1 MAAPVSLEAWV
12 ACATVLAVLVLLAS
26 TRMAPDFVLAG
37 ALTLLVAGGI
47 LSPGE
52 ALSGLSNPGLA
63 TVAVLFVVATGLVD
77 TGAIAAVSNTLL
89 GKVRSVTGAQAR
101 MMFPVIAVSAFLNN
115 TPVVAILV
123 PVVQDWCRR
132 QRMSVSKF
140 MMPLSYA
147 AILGGT
153 CSLIGTSTNLVVHGL
168 VLEQTDLGPMG
179 LFSIAQVGLPAA
191 LIGAIYVLTMN
202 RRLLPERRPPLTENP
217 NAREYAIEM
226 LVREESPI
234 VGRTIEEAGLRHLP
248 GAFLAEIER
257 GSSVLP
263 AVAPTERLQVGD
275 RLVFVGAVDSV
286 VDLVKLK
293 DLVPAP
299 DELFE
304 LDTPRPER
312 KLVEAVISRASP
324 LAGQTIRDGRF
335 RSRYGAVVIAVA
347 RDGERLLGK
356 VGDIRLRAGDTL
368 LIEARPS
375 FLEQQ
380 RHSRDFLLVS
390 EIQGASPPRH
400 ERAFVSVLIL
410 LGMVVAAA
418 TFADMLLAALVAAGL
433 MVATR
438 CTTVARARASIDW
451 SVLAVIGASFGL
463 GASLEVTGAASH
475 LAQSWLSLAGEGPWL
490 ALAAVY
496 LVTMLFT
503 EFITNNAA
511 AVLVFPIAQATAGAL
526 GVSFWPFVVAIMMA
540 GSASFA
546 TPIGYQTN
554 LMVYGPGGYRFTDYV
569 RFGLPLNLL
578 LAAVTICL
586 IPLFWPFYP

>member
-1 MAAPVSLEAWV
+1 MSIEGWI
-12 ACATVLAVLVLLAS
+12 ACATVLAALVLLAS
-26 TRMAPDFVLAG
+26 TRIAPDFVLGG
-37 ALTLLVAGGI
+37 ALTVLVAGGI
-47 LSPGE
+47 LSPSQ

-63 TVAVLFVVATGLVD
+63 TVGVLFIVAAGLVD
-77 TGAIAAVSNTLL
+77 TGAITVVSNRLM

-140 MMPLSYA
+140 MIPLSYA

-168 VLEQTDLGPMG
+168 VLEQTNLGPMSF
-179 LFSIAQVGLPAA
+179 FSIAQVGLPAA
-191 LIGAIYVLTMN
+191 VIGTVYVLMMN

-217 NAREYAIEM
+217 NAREYSIEM
-226 LVREESPI
+226 LVREGSQI

-257 GSSVLP
+257 GSSVLT
-263 AVAPTERLQVGD
+263 AVPPTERLQVDD

-299 DELFE
+299 DQLFK

-312 KLVEAVISRASP
+312 KLVEAVVSRASP

-347 RDGERLLGK
+347 RDGERIRGK
-356 VGDIRLRAGDTL
+356 VGDVRLRPGDTL
-368 LIEARPS
+368 LIEARAS

-400 ERAFVSVLIL
+400 ERAAFAIVIL
-410 LGMVVAAA
+410 LGMVVLAA
-418 TFADMLLAALVAAGL
+418 TFADMLVAALLAAGL

-438 CTTVARARASIDW
+438 CTTSARARASIDW

-463 GASLEVTGAASH
+463 GTSLEVTGAAAH
-475 LAQSWLSLAGEGPWL
+475 LADSWLSLAGEQPWF

-496 LVTMLFT
+496 LVTMVFT

-511 AVLVFPIAQATAGAL
+511 AVLVFPIAQATAEAL

-540 GSASFA
+540 ASASFA

-586 IPLFWPFYP
+586 IPLFWPF